1 MNTAKDMQVFL
12 DILARYER
20 AEATEAEK
28 AFVEEYFRQLESA
41 QGLLQD
47 IPEAEK
53 NEIRQDLLGR
63 IHDTLRQPAYPA
75 PVHRVH
81 FLKRMRWVAAAVFV
95 LAVAGTWYL
104 VNKKETKPGLASR
117 EEQFKND
124 ATPARQGA
132 ILRLANGA
140 IINLDTAKN
149 GLLAK
154 GFNKTAGG
162 LTVGTDD
169 IQSTTVETP
178 KGRTINLTLADGTVV
193 WLNAGS
199 SITFPSRFAGTERN
213 VAMTGEAY
221 FQVTHNKKAP
231 FRVHVAGQV
240 IEDLGTEF
248 NVNAYSDEPS
258 LSTTLVSGLVSIG
271 GQVLKPG
278 EQLKGHQI
286 TRPDIAEVIAWKNG
300 LFKFSGASTDMVMR
314 QLEKWYDV
322 EVKYEAGI
330 PDHAFAGTVPRDYDL
345 SEVLKMLEA
354 SDVHFRIEGKQL
366 IVLP

>member
-1 MNTAKDMQVFL
+1 MQEFL

-20 AEATEAEK
+20 AEATDAEK
-28 AFVEEYFRQLESA
+28 AFVEEYFRQMESA
-41 QGLLQD
+41 PGRLQD

-53 NEIRQDLLGR
+53 NALRQDLLDR
-63 IHDTLRQPAYPA
+63 VQATLRRPAYPA
-75 PVHRVH
+75 PVHRIH

-95 LAVAGTWYL
+95 LAVASIWWL

-117 EEQFKND
+117 EERFKSD
-124 ATPARQGA
+124 AAPARQGA
-132 ILRLANGA
+132 ILHLANGA

-154 GFNKTAGG
+154 GFNKTTGG

-199 SITFPSRFAGTERN
+199 SITFPSRFTGAERS

-231 FRVHVAGQV
+231 FRVHAAGQV

-248 NVNAYSDEPS
+248 NVNAYSDEPL
-258 LSTTLVSGLVSIG
+258 LSTTLVSGQVSIG

-278 EQLKGHQI
+278 EQLKGRQV

-300 LFKFSGASTDMVMR
+300 IFKFRGASTDMVMR

-345 SEVLKMLEA
+345 SEVLKVLEA